1 MPLMESLAT
10 LSPRSNCVQSLDS
23 FCGTMFHKKAEATK
37 RREEGKFYRR
47 TRPNR
52 LELAFSICGV
62 SSLVWKLANGD
73 AW

>member
-1 MPLMESLAT
+1 
-10 LSPRSNCVQSLDS
+10 
-23 FCGTMFHKKAEATK
+23 MFHKKAEATK